1 VDKKLEALENLH
13 DDYRKHYKEKYTE
26 NDEEDEFII
35 LHTRGGSAE
44 S

>member
-1 VDKKLEALENLH
+1 MDKKLEALENLH
-13 DDYRKHYKEKYTE
+13 DDYRKHYKEE

>member
-1 VDKKLEALENLH
+1 MDKKLEALENLH
-13 DDYRKHYKEKYTE
+13 NDNHKEYE
-26 NDEEDEFII
+26 DEEDEFII

>member
-1 VDKKLEALENLH
+1 LEKEIKTLEKLH
-13 DDYRKHYKEKYTE
+13 DDNHKEYE
-26 NDEEDEFII
+26 EEDEFII